1 MDFVLD
7 SIPLPLGSKRK
18 HYILGSVDWFSYIFM
33 KIAFD
38 VDDTLIIPAVATNM
52 PSDTPNYDVIAI
64 LKWFQKQG
72 HTIIVWSGGGVDY
85 AKRWAEKL
93 ALEPCEIRI
102 KEKSPDI
109 DIAFDDC
116 MVDLAKVNIKVNRYN
131 NSISRKEWNKHNEK
145 T

>member
-1 MDFVLD
+1 
-7 SIPLPLGSKRK
+7 
-18 HYILGSVDWFSYIFM
+18 M